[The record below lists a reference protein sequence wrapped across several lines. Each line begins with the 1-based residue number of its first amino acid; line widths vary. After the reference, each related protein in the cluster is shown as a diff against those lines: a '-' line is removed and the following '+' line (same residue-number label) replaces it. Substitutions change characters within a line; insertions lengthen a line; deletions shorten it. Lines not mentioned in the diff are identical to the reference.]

1 MNNFNLCNNPNL
13 CTYHPSF
20 CQDEKRAIQYN
31 HSQIAKSQNDSIKIN
46 KKENKTSFLN
56 KFLKYLLFGS
66 GIIFGLYGT
75 FRTVK
80 HFYPEFGKD
89 FWMFFSNKKNIEDK
103 STKERTFLRTF
114 NKLFKECR
122 CQNPNE
128 IELQELNFVENA
140 FKHKKISEKE
150 KNIFETKIKMR
161 RKIRDFNNYNHTEIP
176 LTPYGGVEKI
186 VQAYDKVKDKKLE
199 KAKFHEIIKYKI
211 KKLNEKIILI
221 QKREYNVDEFMEF
234 NAKQNRTY
242 DLINALQEIE
252 NNITSNEYYKCYYV
266 DYTNQYI
273 KNKAVAKTD
282 DSIELEN
289 ELCQTNIINLSKKT
303 YENMFNDKGDM
314 LAQVVPDCY
323 LVGTLNSIINNPKRR
338 CEFYQM
344 FSEDKKSITF
354 TFKDGFKV
362 KFIKDNNGK
371 PKLLS
376 QHKSLNGALGYKMFE
391 EAYAL
396 HRLYERA
403 KRYKNI
409 EIKQAKY
416 IEKSI
421 INYAQKDNKVDCEF
435 YDIINEC
442 AKYIGSP
449 KSYEEILEGGTIHEV
464 ANILFDVKTNSYF
477 LQGYH
482 DYEDNWL
489 MKKKKS
495 NNEVSQILTMMMKDG
510 QSIVVGRD
518 EFYNDKGLMPNHF
531 KYNGIELYNSH
542 FSVVRYYNPK
552 TQEVHLFESNHPEK
566 ILILPLSVFN
576 QQYSVLYGF

>member
-354 TFKDGFKV
+354 TFNF
-362 KFIKDNNGK
+362 F
-371 PKLLS
+371 S
-376 QHKSLNGALGYKMFE
+376 
-391 EAYAL
+391 
-396 HRLYERA
+396 
-403 KRYKNI
+403 
-409 EIKQAKY
+409 
-416 IEKSI
+416 
-421 INYAQKDNKVDCEF
+421 
-435 YDIINEC
+435 
-442 AKYIGSP
+442 
-449 KSYEEILEGGTIHEV
+449 
-464 ANILFDVKTNSYF
+464 F
-477 LQGYH
+477 L
-482 DYEDNWL
+482 
-489 MKKKKS
+489 
-495 NNEVSQILTMMMKDG
+495 
-510 QSIVVGRD
+510 
-518 EFYNDKGLMPNHF
+518 
-531 KYNGIELYNSH
+531 
-542 FSVVRYYNPK
+542 
-552 TQEVHLFESNHPEK
+552 
-566 ILILPLSVFN
+566 
-576 QQYSVLYGF
+576 